1 MRKESLAFL
10 QDLVNAPSPS
20 GFEQPAQSVV
30 RDYISRF
37 ADEVRTDV
45 MGNVIAALNPD
56 GHPRV
61 MLAGHCDEI
70 GFMVTHITDEG
81 FINFS
86 SIGGVDAHLVPGQ
99 KVHVHGAKG
108 PVLGVVGKKAI
119 HLMDQDER
127 GKVIPLHKQW
137 IDIGAKDRKDAEKRV
152 AVGDCATFA
161 STFELLNGEIAVARG
176 FDDKMGSFAVMEAL
190 RLAAESKAKPKAALF
205 AVSTVQEEVG
215 LRGAHTSAYSVAPD
229 CAVAVDVTH
238 GTDYPDADKKRYG
251 EIKLGKGP
259 VLHRGANMNPEVA
272 NRLMAAAKKGRIS
285 CQMVGVPGASGTDAW
300 AIQLARGGVATGL
313 VSVPLRYMHTPIEV
327 LHLHD
332 LDTSARLLAGF
343 VADLKPGASF
353 IPGQP
358 QP

>member
-1 MRKESLAFL
+1 MRKESLTFL

-30 RDYISRF
+30 REYVSQY
-37 ADEVRTDV
+37 ADEVKTDV
-45 MGNVIAALNPD
+45 MGNVIASLNPN

-108 PVLGVVGKKAI
+108 PALGVVGKKAI
-119 HLMDQDER
+119 HLMDAEER
-127 GKVIPLHKQW
+127 KKVLPLHQQW
-137 IDIGAKDRKDAEKRV
+137 IDIGAADRKDAEKRV
-152 AVGDCATFA
+152 AVGDCVTFA
-161 STFELLNGEIAVARG
+161 AVFDHLNGDLVVARG
-176 FDDKMGSFAVMEAL
+176 FDDKMGSFVVVEAL
-190 RLAAESKAKPKAALF
+190 RLASQSKAKRKAALF

-215 LRGAHTSAYSVAPD
+215 LRGAHTSAFSVAPD

-251 EIKLGKGP
+251 EVKLGKGP

-272 NRLMAAAKKGRIS
+272 NRLVAAAKKGRIGY
-285 CQMVGVPGASGTDAW
+285 QMVGVPGGSGTDAW
-300 AIQLARGGVATGL
+300 AIQLSRGGVATGL

-327 LHLHD
+327 LNLND
-332 LDTSARLLAGF
+332 LAAAARLIAGF
-343 VADLKPGASF
+343 VGDLAPSVSF
-353 IPGQP
+353 IPK
-358 QP
+358 

>member
-1 MRKESLAFL
+1 MRKESLMFL
-10 QDLVNAPSPS
+10 RELVNTPSPS
-20 GFEQPAQSVV
+20 GFEQPAQLLV
-30 RDYISRF
+30 REYLSQY
-37 ADEVRTDV
+37 ADEVRVDV

-119 HLMDQDER
+119 HLMEVEER
-127 GKVIPLHKQW
+127 KKVLPLHQQW
-137 IDIGAKDRKDAEKRV
+137 IDIGAVSRKRAEQRV
-152 AVGDCATFA
+152 AIGDCVTFA
-161 STFELLNGEIAVARG
+161 TVFDRLDADTAVARG
-176 FDDKMGSFAVMEAL
+176 FDDKMGSFVVGEAL
-190 RLAAESKAKPKAALF
+190 RLAALQKKKLKAALF

-215 LRGAHTSAYSVAPD
+215 LRGAATSAFSIAPD

-238 GTDYPDADKKRYG
+238 ATDYPDADKKRYG

-259 VLHRGANMNPEVA
+259 VLHRGANVNPQVA
-272 NRLMAAAKKGRIS
+272 NLLISATKKARITY
-285 CQMVGVPGASGTDAW
+285 QMVGVPGASGTDAW

-313 VSVPLRYMHTPIEV
+313 LSVPLRYMHTPIEV
-327 LHLHD
+327 LNLKD
-332 LDTSARLLAGF
+332 LEASAHLLAIF
-343 VADLKPGASF
+343 AASLKAGTSF
-353 IPGQP
+353 IPA
-358 QP
+358 